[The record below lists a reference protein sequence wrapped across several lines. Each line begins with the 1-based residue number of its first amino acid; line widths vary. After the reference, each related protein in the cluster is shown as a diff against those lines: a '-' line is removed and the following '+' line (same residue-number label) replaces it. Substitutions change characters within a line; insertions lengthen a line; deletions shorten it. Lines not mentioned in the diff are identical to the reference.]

1 MPLEQVIGTRSST
14 AKTEIKT
21 NRFGVSEG
29 GERESDGRGETAHTV
44 RQRARRK
51 RSRNARAVRRRI
63 LSQIQELLRQS
74 AEVVGKR
81 SMGGEGGDF
90 VRQDACARRV
100 LWHCGEWRARLKERR
115 GDRPSANT
123 SVTPPA
129 QTPPPLPSTPPSAH
143 AAPFPRGGHL
153 FNAIERR
160 RNILIFFLTKFSEN
174 LLGRANCVFFSHTI
188 CD

>member
-81 SMGGEGGDF
+81 SMGAGRRGFCQTGC
-90 VRQDACARRV
+90 VCATRVVALWRVACAPQRETRRSPERK
-100 LWHCGEWRARLKERR
+100 HARHPPPRK
-115 GDRPSANT
+115 RPPLSPPHRPLH
-123 SVTPPA
+123 TPPLSPEVV
-129 QTPPPLPSTPPSAH
+129 TFSMPLNDV
-143 AAPFPRGGHL
+143 G
-153 FNAIERR
+153 
-160 RNILIFFLTKFSEN
+160 IF
-174 LLGRANCVFFSHTI
+174 
-188 CD
+188 